1 MDLLKQEEDLQKEAR
16 ELLRETG
23 IQEFLSKFG
32 EIEIGG
38 SLDSGLMVWR
48 DIDMGVIS
56 PEINEEKYW
65 QMVKFLFGLNNYYH
79 SLYIQDFR
87 ESVNPASPKGLYIGL
102 KIKFRN
108 NMWKVDVWYLGPR
121 KNPNENFNIW
131 LKENLN
137 NENRKTILEIKN
149 LVYEDPKYRKEFY
162 SIDIYKAVIEEGVK
176 TLDEFRK
183 YLEKQGKSLSS

>member
-1 MDLLKQEEDLQKEAR
+1 MDLLKQEEELQREAR
-16 ELLRETG
+16 DLLRETG

-56 PEINEEKYW
+56 SELNEENYW
-65 QMVKFLFGLNNYYH
+65 QMVKFLYGLNNYYH

-102 KIKFRN
+102 KIKYQEKF
-108 NMWKVDVWYLGPR
+108 WKVDVWYVKPR
-121 KNPNENFNIW
+121 KDPNENFNIW
-131 LKENLN
+131 LKKNLN
-137 NENRKTILEIKN
+137 DQNKKTILEIKN
-149 LVYEDPKYRKEFY
+149 LVYEDPGYRKEFF
-162 SIDIYKAVIEEGVK
+162 SIDIYKAVIDEGVK